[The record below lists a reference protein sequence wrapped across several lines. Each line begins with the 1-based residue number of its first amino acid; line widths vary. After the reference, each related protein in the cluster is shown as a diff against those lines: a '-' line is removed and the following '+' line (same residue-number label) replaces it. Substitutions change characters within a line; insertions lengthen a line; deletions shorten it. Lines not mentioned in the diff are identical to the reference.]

1 MKSGVKDISNSCKFT
16 YTMWKYI
23 IISSV
28 VFLGASFW
36 YFSKNHE
43 GMTLAPGGEIEAIYK
58 RSASLISEK
67 IEAKQKEMAK
77 AYYDLRTGRYEDLV
91 KQAEKDQEAAEHGA
105 AEEKA
110 KGDDLK
116 RENDDLKE
124 RTETVERNLKDVVS
138 KTAAVVGL
146 DANSSE
152 ASEIIAAAK
161 NLMDEN
167 NALRGEIDTEQQTIE
182 RLDAESERLNGLID
196 AARKLAKDRQN
207 RISKPDLNC
216 QVNYVDPNYSF
227 VGLNA
232 GIDNGGVVIG
242 SELAVMRNGKQI
254 CVLKVT
260 TAESK
265 TSVAEVKKGTMLK
278 GERIKKGDTVKSI
291 RNDQ

>member
-1 MKSGVKDISNSCKFT
+1 
-16 YTMWKYI
+16 MWKYI

-28 VFLGASFW
+28 VFLGASFY

-43 GMTLAPGGEIEAIYK
+43 GMTLAPGGEIDAIYK
-58 RSASLISEK
+58 RSASLIDEK
-67 IEAKQKEMAK
+67 IDAKQKEMTT
-77 AYYDLRTGRYEDLV
+77 AYYVEREKKYKEWAE
-91 KQAEKDQEAAEHGA
+91 QAEKDQTAAEQKA
-105 AEEKA
+105 AEQKA
-110 KGDDLK
+110 EGDDLK

-124 RTETVERNLKDVVS
+124 QTETVERNLKDVVS

-161 NLMDEN
+161 TLMDEN
-167 NALRGEIDTEQQTIE
+167 LALEDQIKTEKETVE
-182 RLDAESERLNGLID
+182 RLDAESKRLNGLID
-196 AARKLAKDRQN
+196 AAQKLAKDRQN

-216 QVNYVDPNYSF
+216 QVDYVDADYNF
-227 VGLNA
+227 VRLNA

-260 TAESK
+260 NAESK
-265 TSVAEVKKGTMLK
+265 SSIAELKKGSMLK
-278 GERIKKGDTVKSI
+278 GERIKVGDTVKSI
-291 RNDQ
+291 RNDK